1 MNVTFFGTTTLLFDD
16 GKDALMF
23 DGHFTRPSFLRYVM
37 GTMETDTAMA
47 DSILERFDF
56 SRLRGIFVSHTH
68 QLSGGTA
75 G

>member
-37 GTMETDTAMA
+37 GTMETDTA
-47 DSILERFDF
+47 LEWVAVQPGPDMREKK
-56 SRLRGIFVSHTH
+56 V
-68 QLSGGTA
+68 Q
-75 G
+75 